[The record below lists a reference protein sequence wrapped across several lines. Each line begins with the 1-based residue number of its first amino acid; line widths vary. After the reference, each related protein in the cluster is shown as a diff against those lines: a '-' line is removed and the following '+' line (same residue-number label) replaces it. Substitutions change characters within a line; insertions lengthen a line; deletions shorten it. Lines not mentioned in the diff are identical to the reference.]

1 MPDSKY
7 SPFKRGIGCPGK
19 PVTKEPLKMKVT
31 GTPMK
36 RPMIVAIKLDGVL
49 AFYDRNRGVTEIGRP
64 LEGGREFCRWLIEE
78 CKAKV
83 VVVSGRRREDLVKA
97 WLEINKIPFT
107 AINKQVGDETVQHSS
122 TQVIA
127 DIYLGNHFV
136 DVEQGHWV
144 PAVHAIQARLA
155 QLIIARDRPSYD
167 W

>member
-1 MPDSKY
+1 M
-7 SPFKRGIGCPGK
+7 R
-19 PVTKEPLKMKVT
+19 
-31 GTPMK
+31 

-64 LEGGREFCRWLIEE
+64 LEGGQEFCRWLIEE

-83 VVVSGRRREDLVKA
+83 VVVSGRRREDLVKV
-97 WLEINKIPFT
+97 WLDINKIQYT
-107 AINKQVGDETVQHSS
+107 AINKQVGDETVQHASE
-122 TQVIA
+122 QVIA

-155 QLIIARDRPSYD
+155 QLIAARDRPSYD